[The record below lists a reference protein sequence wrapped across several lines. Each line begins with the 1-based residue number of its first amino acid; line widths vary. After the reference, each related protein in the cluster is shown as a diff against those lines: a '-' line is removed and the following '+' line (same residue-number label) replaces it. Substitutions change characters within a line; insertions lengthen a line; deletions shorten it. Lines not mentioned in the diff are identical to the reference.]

1 MQDRRAPRIAVEAL
15 GWELVDGREAS
26 GLIVEL
32 SPAGARLERPYVG
45 GPTRRDVPLQLEIP
59 EIDEVIWAR
68 GEACFDQLI
77 PTRSTRG
84 GPMGLVRRT
93 GYRIALAARRDLRLL
108 EEYVIETF
116 RASQLPDLMWAT

>member
-1 MQDRRAPRIAVEAL
+1 MEAL

-32 SPAGARLERPYVG
+32 SPVGVRLERPYLG
-45 GPTRRDVPLQLEIP
+45 GPTLREVPLQLEIP

-68 GEACFDQLI
+68 GEACFDQLVQ
-77 PTRSTRG
+77 TRSPRG
-84 GPMGLVRRT
+84 GLIRRT

-108 EEYVIETF
+108 EEYVIETY
-116 RASQLPDLMWAT
+116 RQLTPVCGAW